1 MQASLV
7 TRVRCLAGPIGFAA
21 VALGMLASVRADD
34 AGPERTPTPARTAVL
49 VRAPTEQVRATVVDW
64 SGYRG
69 IRRYSPYY
77 APYYSPG
84 YSVYRPYYYGNYAY
98 RPWYARPYAYAYGYP
113 GYAPPYYR
121 YPTYA
126 YSAYAL
132 YGPHAWGGFYPPPV
146 VAAPFAAPP
155 VVVAPQVSSTEAG
168 TAADYVGCF
177 YW

>member
-1 MQASLV
+1 MPASLV
-7 TRVRCLAGPIGFAA
+7 TRRRYLVGAFGIAA

-34 AGPERTPTPARTAVL
+34 APPERMPTPARTAVL
-49 VRAPTEQVRATVVDW
+49 VRAATEQVQATAVDW

-77 APYYSPG
+77 APYYAPG
-84 YSVYRPYYYGNYAY
+84 YAFYRPYYGNYAY

-126 YSAYAL
+126 YSGYAL
-132 YGPHAWGGFYPPPV
+132 YGPYAWDGFYRPPIV
-146 VAAPFAAPP
+146 VAPFAPSS
-155 VVVAPQVSSTEAG
+155 VVAPQVSSTAAG
-168 TAADYVGCF
+168 TTADYVGCF